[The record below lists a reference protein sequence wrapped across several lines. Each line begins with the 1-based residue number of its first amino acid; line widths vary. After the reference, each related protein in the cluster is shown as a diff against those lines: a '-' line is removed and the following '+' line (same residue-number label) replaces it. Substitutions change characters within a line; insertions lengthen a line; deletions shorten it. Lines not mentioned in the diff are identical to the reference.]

1 MTIMSTDLTPTQR
14 RFLLRVNL
22 TCAWGEGVDGFD
34 LGILSTVLAII
45 TIELGMS
52 PVETG
57 LVAAA
62 SLIGI
67 FFGAPIVGLLTDK
80 FGRRTLFIIDLI
92 LFVVFGFLQAVVT
105 EPWQLFV
112 VRLLLGVTIG
122 AEYSLG
128 GAMLAEFVPA
138 HGRGTRIAAMIVCW
152 YVGFLLAVV
161 VGFTMTSAG
170 LSWRWVLATSAL
182 PAIATLLMRI
192 GIPES
197 PRWLVH
203 NGQAEKAKEVVDRFL
218 GPAYYHGEGV
228 DAELVRPSGLR
239 EVLRGDNGRRLL
251 FCSVLWAANVGPFF
265 AIFTFAPT
273 VLEALAIENET
284 AGTLVLNGMATIGAI
299 IGMLL
304 LERMGRRMQTLIT
317 FGVTVVSLTLI
328 GIWGAAPAFV
338 VVVLFAAFALC
349 NAAQGNLTVVYPSEI
364 MPTEVR
370 GTGIGI
376 AAAVSRLSAAAGT
389 FLLPIWLDSIGIGPS
404 MLIFAGV
411 LLIGGIYS
419 YFEAPETT
427 GLNLAEVSHGK
438 IHDAPHHVDHATHTA
453 VP

>member
-1 MTIMSTDLTPTQR
+1 MTTELTPVQR

-34 LGILSTVLAII
+34 LGILAVVLPFIKTDLNA
-45 TIELGMS
+45 S
-52 PVETG
+52 PVDLG
-57 LVAAA
+57 LIGAS

-67 FFGAPIVGLLTDK
+67 FLGAPIIGLLTDR
-80 FGRRTLFIIDLI
+80 FGRKTLFTVDLI
-92 LFVVFGFLQAVVT
+92 LFVVFGALQAVVT

-112 VRLLLGVTIG
+112 VRLLLGITIG

-152 YVGFLLAVV
+152 YVGYLIAVAAGYMLVDLA
-161 VGFTMTSAG
+161 GWH
-170 LSWRWVLATSAL
+170 WRWVLATSVV
-182 PAIATLLMRI
+182 PAIITLLLRI

-197 PRWLVH
+197 PRWLKH
-203 NGQAEKAKEVVDRFL
+203 NGQAEEAKAIVDRFL
-218 GPAYYHGEGV
+218 GPAYYHAEAI
-228 DAELVRPSGLR
+228 DAEEQRPTGVR
-239 EVLRGDNGRRLL
+239 EVLKGENFKRLA
-251 FCSVLWAANVGPFF
+251 FCSVLWACNVGPFF

-273 VLEALAIENET
+273 VLQALAIKNDT
-284 AGTLVLNGMATIGAI
+284 LGTIVLNTMAAVGSV
-299 IGMLL
+299 IGMLS
-304 LERMGRRMQTLIT
+304 LEHVGRRMQTLVT
-317 FGVTVVSLTLI
+317 FGATTAALAII
-328 GIWGAAPAFV
+328 GIWGSAPGLV
-338 VVVLFAAFALC
+338 VVILFAIFAIF

-376 AAAVSRLSAAAGT
+376 AAAFSRISAAVGT
-389 FLLPIWLDSIGIGPS
+389 FLLPIGIDSIGVAAC
-404 MLIFAGV
+404 MLIGAVV
-411 LLIGGIYS
+411 LLIGFIYS

-427 GLNLAEVSHGK
+427 GLTLTEVSHGK
-438 IHDAPHHVDHATHTA
+438 LEAMPHHVDHGVA

>member
-1 MTIMSTDLTPTQR
+1 LSDTSADLTPVQR

-34 LGILSTVLAII
+34 LGILAVVLPFIST
-45 TIELGMS
+45 ELNVS
-52 PVETG
+52 PVEAG
-57 LVAAA
+57 LIGAS

-67 FFGAPIVGLLTDK
+67 FFGAPLIGLLTDR
-80 FGRRTLFIIDLI
+80 FGRKILFTVDLI
-92 LFVVFGFLQAVVT
+92 LFVVFGGLQAVVT

-112 VRLLLGVTIG
+112 VRVLLGITIG

-152 YVGFLLAVV
+152 YVGYLLAVA
-161 VGFTMTSAG
+161 AG
-170 LSWRWVLATSAL
+170 YALIDLAGWHWRWVLATSVL
-182 PAIATLLMRI
+182 PAIITLLMRI

-203 NGQAEKAKEVVDRFL
+203 NGQEDEAKAIVDRFL
-218 GPAYYHGEGV
+218 GPAYYHAEGV
-228 DAELVRPSGLR
+228 DAELQRPSGLR
-239 EVLRGDNGRRLL
+239 EVLRGENLKRLA
-251 FCSVLWAANVGPFF
+251 FCSVLWACNVGPFF

-273 VLEALAIENET
+273 VLKAMKIQNET
-284 AGTLVLNGMATIGAI
+284 AGTLALNSMAAIGSV

-304 LERMGRRMQTLIT
+304 LERVGRRMQTLVT
-317 FGVTVVSLTLI
+317 FWVMAAALALI
-328 GIWGAAPAFV
+328 GIWNSAPGLV
-338 VVVLFAAFALC
+338 VVILFAVFAMF

-376 AAAVSRLSAAAGT
+376 AAAFSRISAAVGT
-389 FLLPIWLDSIGIGPS
+389 FLLPIGINSIGIAAC
-404 MLIFAGV
+404 MLIGAGV
-411 LLIGGIYS
+411 LVIGAIYS
-419 YFEAPETT
+419 HFEAPETT
-427 GLNLAEVSHGK
+427 GLSLAEVSHGRLE
-438 IHDAPHHVDHATHTA
+438 AMPHHVDHGVA

>member
-57 LVAAA
+57 LAAAA

-67 FFGAPIVGLLTDK
+67 FFGAPIVGLLTDR
-80 FGRRTLFIIDLI
+80 FGRKVLFTVDLI
-92 LFVVFGFLQAVVT
+92 LFVVFGVLQAVVT
-105 EPWQLFV
+105 EPWQLIV
-112 VRLLLGVTIG
+112 VRLLLGFTIG

-152 YVGFLLAVV
+152 YVGFLLAVI
-161 VGFTMTSAG
+161 VGFAMLSAG

-182 PAIATLLMRI
+182 PAIATLIMRI

-197 PRWLVH
+197 PRWLMH
-203 NGQAEKAKEVVDRFL
+203 NGQDEEAKAIVDRFL
-218 GPAYYHGEGV
+218 GPAYFHAEGV
-228 DAELVRPSGLR
+228 DAEQHRPSGLR

-273 VLEALAIENET
+273 VLEALKIQNET
-284 AGTLVLNGMATIGAI
+284 AGTLVLNGFATIGAI

-304 LERMGRRMQTLIT
+304 LERVGRRMQTL
-317 FGVTVVSLTLI
+317 
-328 GIWGAAPAFV
+328 A
-338 VVVLFAAFALC
+338 
-349 NAAQGNLTVVYPSEI
+349 VVYPSEI

-404 MLIFAGV
+404 MLIFAVV

-419 YFEAPETT
+419 WFEAPETT
-427 GLNLAEVSHGK
+427 GINLAEVSHGK